1 MCRTHKRSRQKQGS
15 LVNNLDV
22 SCKEYLICSKTIHCY
37 SKDQEISEK
46 QSIESCWDVNFA
58 SYNYLCAYHRC
69 IYGTYRKP
77 PKNCLFPEH
86 QNTTSI
92 SSYNNKTYN
101 YLTIFYE
108 RKFPISGTLFMK
120 HAKLRNILLSEENKD
135 ACDLN
140 NSYTSA
146 LDPLVVKS
154 GHIVR

>member
-1 MCRTHKRSRQKQGS
+1 M
-15 LVNNLDV
+15 LIIDV
-22 SCKEYLICSKTIHCY
+22 YMVP
-37 SKDQEISEK
+37 
-46 QSIESCWDVNFA
+46 IESLQRTAF
-58 SYNYLCAYHRC
+58 S
-69 IYGTYRKP
+69 
-77 PKNCLFPEH
+77 
-86 QNTTSI
+86 QNIKILPAFHLTTI
-92 SSYNNKTYN
+92 KHN